1 MILPMTTK
9 KFPTL
14 YGVSSKGVTKV
25 WDIQVSQYAKDA
37 VITVSHGQLGGKIQ
51 HSPETIR
58 EGMNIGKSNET
69 SPYEQACL
77 EAQSKWSKK
86 HDSNYTEHLPKIDAG
101 MGKITL
107 KLLPML
113 AQKYKERAK
122 HLVWPAY
129 IQPKLNGVRCLV
141 ERKGDKINFWSRK
154 AKLYKNFNLY
164 MEQEFL
170 SFMKDGEI
178 LDGEMYNH
186 GDMSFQELMS
196 LIKDEKTPDL
206 KMLKAYVQ
214 FHCYDHPDTSLGFK
228 DRYIKWCGGVPNG
241 LNYVRLVETRPIV
254 QHSTDN
260 RHTIDRYHAQFTNDG
275 YEGSIIRSGGD
286 EPYNF
291 QYRDNQLQKHKD
303 FLDDEFKIVGCKE
316 GTGKDE
322 GKAIFRCITKDKKE
336 FDVRCKGADEVR
348 IEQWQNRKNYM
359 NKMLTVKYQTL
370 SDSGIPVF
378 PVGVAIREDWE

>member
-37 VITVSHGQLGGKIQ
+37 VITVSHGQLNGKIQ

-69 SPYEQACL
+69 SLYEQALL
-77 EAQSKWSKK
+77 EAESKWKKK
-86 HDSNYTEHLPKIDAG
+86 HDSNYSIHLPKIDAG

-122 HLVWPAY
+122 YIVWPAF

-141 ERKGDKINFWSRK
+141 ERKNDTITFWSRK
-154 AKLYKNFNLY
+154 SKQYKNFNLY

-170 SFMKDGEI
+170 SFMKNGEI

-186 GDMSFQELMS
+186 GDLTFQELMS
-196 LIKDEKTPDL
+196 LIKDEKTPELDRL
-206 KMLKAYVQ
+206 KKYVK
-214 FHCYDHPDTSLGFK
+214 FWCYDRPTTDKLGFAN
-228 DRYIKWCGGVPNG
+228 RYIQYRSEIPTG
-241 LNYVRLVETRPIV
+241 LKYVRLVETIKLPSDSHIAKV
-254 QHSTDN
+254 HSEYT
-260 RHTIDRYHAQFTNDG
+260 AAG

-303 FLDDEFKIVGCKE
+303 FIDDEFEIVGCDQ

-322 GKAIFRCITKDKKE
+322 GKAIFVCKIRTGLE
-336 FDVRCKGADEVR
+336 FSVRCKGADEVR
-348 IEQWQNRKNYM
+348 EEQWKNRKDYM
-359 NKMLTVKYQTL
+359 GKELTVRYQCL
-370 SDSGIPVF
+370 SDDGIPIF
-378 PVGVAIREDWE
+378 PVGIIVRDYE